1 MVQPIYQQTAL
12 ISYAEQ
18 VSDRSIQAQKWRNFM
33 MLREFFMST
42 SWSWLER
49 ITATESSPAQLRN
62 GWRETRMANQ
72 DVALAMEWVC
82 SLSRSKRQL
91 PFDIMIEFRVP
102 RKQECI

>member
-18 VSDRSIQAQKWRNFM
+18 VSDRSIQAHKCLLFS
-33 MLREFFMST
+33 MLRDIFMST

-49 ITATESSPAQLRN
+49 ITAAESSPAQLRN

-72 DVALAMEWVC
+72 DVTLDMEWVC

-91 PFDIMIEFRVP
+91 PCDIMIEFRVP